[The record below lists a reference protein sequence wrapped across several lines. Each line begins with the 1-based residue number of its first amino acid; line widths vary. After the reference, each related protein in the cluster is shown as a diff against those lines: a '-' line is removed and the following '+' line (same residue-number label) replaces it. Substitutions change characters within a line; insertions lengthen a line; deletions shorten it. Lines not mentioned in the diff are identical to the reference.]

1 MLPFKKY
8 SLAILNFR
16 VALSIVAEEGIC
28 MKKSSTYDSS
38 FPKNHTVA
46 FRTVEAGMDTDFDY
60 VTVAVEGM
68 RNVLRLFLSD
78 LTIDTYYQYDL
89 GCIIGANCASAH

>member
-1 MLPFKKY
+1 
-8 SLAILNFR
+8 
-16 VALSIVAEEGIC
+16 
-28 MKKSSTYDSS
+28 
-38 FPKNHTVA
+38 
-46 FRTVEAGMDTDFDY
+46 MDTDFDY

-89 GCIIGANCASAH
+89 GCII